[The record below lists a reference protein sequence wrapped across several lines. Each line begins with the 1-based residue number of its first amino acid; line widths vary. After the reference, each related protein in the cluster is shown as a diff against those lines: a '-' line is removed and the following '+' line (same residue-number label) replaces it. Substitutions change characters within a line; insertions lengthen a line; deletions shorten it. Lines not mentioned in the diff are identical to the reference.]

1 MAVLPLPP
9 LAIDADPATQ
19 LPAYSGAAFRTAL
32 GGLLATTSASA
43 TGTRSGALDTRAFKA
58 SLSGQTVTVATGGF
72 VVGTSA
78 GPYLMG
84 LDQPLQA
91 GTVAPADPTNA
102 RIDRVIV
109 RVDDPANGGTSDR
122 AAAVLVVTGTPSAV
136 PSAPSVS
143 GASGWAE
150 LARVNVPRQGGGA
163 PSLTDTRTFSTTAG
177 GVLPFATQSQI
188 SAHTPPPGTLAFCIE
203 DNSLQMRAA
212 SKWARLIV
220 AEDTGWMSFGS
231 LPSGWAARESF
242 QYRVRNGIL
251 YLRGALANSSFSGGW
266 LTVGVLP
273 VGARPQYTVGASIQG
288 NTAVGQSAQITSAGL
303 VQVYST
309 AQTGAWYMISGLP
322 PAVVS

>member
-9 LAIDADPATQ
+9 LAIDADPVTQ

-58 SLSGQTVTVATGGF
+58 SLSGQTVTVAPGGF

-84 LDQPLQA
+84 LEQA
-91 GTVAPADPTNA
+91 LLAGSITPADPTNA
-102 RIDRVIV
+102 RVDRVIV
-109 RVDDPANGGTSDR
+109 RVDDPSNGGTADR
-122 AAAVLVVTGTPSAV
+122 TAAVVVVSGTPSASPALPAV
-136 PSAPSVS
+136 V
-143 GASGWAE
+143 GASGWAD
-150 LARVNVPRQGGGA
+150 LARIDVPRQGAGA
-163 PSLTDTRTFSTTAG
+163 ASVTDLRAFSTTAG
-177 GVLPFATQSQI
+177 GVLPFSTQAQI
-188 SAHTPPPGTLAFCIE
+188 NAHTPPDGALAFCLA
-203 DNSLQMRAA
+203 DSSLHLRAA

-273 VGARPQYTVGASIQG
+273 VGARPQYTVGTSIQG

>member
-203 DNSLQMRAA
+203 DNSLQMRVGSSWRGVKVNDDTPWTALA
-212 SKWARLIV
+212 SGAGTSAELTRYKIV
-220 AEDTGWMSFGS
+220 D
-231 LPSGWAARESF
+231 
-242 QYRVRNGIL
+242 GIVYL
-251 YLRGALANSSFSGGW
+251 QLRGVK
-266 LTVGVLP
+266 LTSATTPVTLP
-273 VGARPQYTVGASIQG
+273 VGARPSTEVTFTFYDASAPGRQVHSWV
-288 NTAVGQSAQITSAGL
+288 NAAGQ
-303 VQVYST
+303 VR
-309 AQTGAWYMISGLP
+309 TGAASQGATTWHVSGLIIYP
-322 PAVVS
+322 RG